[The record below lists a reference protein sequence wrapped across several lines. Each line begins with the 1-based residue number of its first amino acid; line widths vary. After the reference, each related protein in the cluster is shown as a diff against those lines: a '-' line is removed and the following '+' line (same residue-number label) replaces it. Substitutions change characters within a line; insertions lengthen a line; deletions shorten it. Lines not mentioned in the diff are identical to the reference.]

1 MGAVVNMGL
10 LETPNLLC
18 EGAAS
23 AKNDTIALKPNR
35 AVVLTSFRA
44 GMRIVIRTD
53 KEQNAYG
60 ATQEDSLS
68 RATPGL
74 AFWPS
79 ADCKRPNG
87 NQPRDGIR
95 TSAGAVFYSTFS
107 RQLKS
112 LTYWLSEYQ
121 YQYEYQHATA
131 TKKHFKTS
139 R

>member
-1 MGAVVNMGL
+1 MDAVKREDPRTLEFFNVSRERCTNSVKSLHWSYHSGAMGAVVNMGL

-74 AFWPS
+74 AF
-79 ADCKRPNG
+79 
-87 NQPRDGIR
+87 
-95 TSAGAVFYSTFS
+95 
-107 RQLKS
+107 
-112 LTYWLSEYQ
+112 
-121 YQYEYQHATA
+121 
-131 TKKHFKTS
+131 
-139 R
+139 